1 MIPQRPAE
9 VPLLYQIFGN
19 CRQTI
24 TAPRHHA
31 SAQSGKITYNKTV
44 IWIRNFSMPP
54 FVLVDGSYFLFRA
67 FHALPPLTTSTG
79 LHTNAIRGAIS
90 AIQKLM
96 RRTQPTHM
104 AVIFDTPEPTFRHEL
119 SPIYKGD
126 RPSMPEE
133 LAEQIPYLH
142 ALIRALGIPLHM
154 LPGAEAD
161 DIIGTLAKRAE
172 AQGHQVLISTGD
184 KDMAQLVTDKVTLE
198 DSFKDKPMDV
208 NGVFE
213 KFGVWPNQIIDYLTL
228 MGDASD
234 GIMGVPGVGAKTAAK
249 LLTEYGSIGGIL
261 ENVDNIKGKV
271 GQNIK
276 DNVEGIT
283 LDHQLASI
291 VCDLDM
297 NLTYDDLK
305 LADPNIEQLRSLYTE
320 LEFRNQLQSLD
331 HPNNPNGAA
340 YKQNSKAI
348 LKDAHAE
355 EKTVTED
362 QASITSTDDVLGQAN
377 YHTVLAQTDWDN
389 LFKRLS
395 TEKRFAFDTE
405 TTSLDYRIAQIVGFS
420 VAFDAHNAYYVPLAH
435 DYEGA
440 PEQLNRDL
448 ILAQIKPI
456 LEDKSVEKIG
466 HHLKYDAHVLK
477 NHGIEL
483 QGWYFDTMLA
493 SYVLNSVAT
502 RHGMDDV
509 ARLYLSHLTTTFEQV
524 AGKGAKQKSFNQ
536 IELETASHYA
546 AEDAHVTY
554 RLYEVLDAKLHKHP
568 ELVNI
573 LHNVEMPVARVLTM
587 MEENGIE
594 LNLDFLDQLGSEFAK
609 TMQDLENQI
618 TELAGQPFNV
628 SSPKQVG
635 EILFDKL
642 GLKGGK
648 KTSTGQYS
656 TSESVLEKIEHPI
669 TDLILE
675 YRGLS
680 KLKSTYTDGLLKQ
693 ANNET
698 HRVHTSYHQ
707 ALTATGR
714 LSSTDPNLQ
723 NIPVREDIGRQIRK
737 AFIAPKG
744 RVLLAADYSQ
754 IELRL
759 MAHFSQDEA
768 LVDAFNHGQ
777 DVHRRTAAEVLGI
790 ALEDVTGNQ
799 RRQAKAV
806 NFGLLYGMSE
816 FGLTR
821 QLGFSREE
829 SRSYIGKYFQRYPGV
844 LEYME
849 RTRQVAREQG
859 FVETIL
865 GRRLYTPDI
874 MASNKMI
881 KQGAERAA
889 INAPLQGSA
898 ADIIKMAMIEVEKM
912 LPKGQAKMLLQVHD
926 ELVFEADEDI
936 ADDLAMKLADV
947 MQSVL
952 KISVPLVVEV
962 GKGSNWD
969 EAH

>member
-1 MIPQRPAE
+1 
-9 VPLLYQIFGN
+9 
-19 CRQTI
+19 
-24 TAPRHHA
+24 
-31 SAQSGKITYNKTV
+31 
-44 IWIRNFSMPP
+44 MPP

-96 RRTQPTHM
+96 RRVQPTHM

-126 RPSMPEE
+126 RPSMPSE

-142 ALIRALGIPLHM
+142 ALIKALGIPLHA

-172 AQGHQVLISTGD
+172 AMGHQVLISTGD
-184 KDMAQLVTDKVTLE
+184 KDMAQLVTEKVTLE
-198 DSFKDKPMDV
+198 DSFKEKPLDV

-249 LLTEYGSIGGIL
+249 LLNEYGSIGGIL
-261 ENVDNIKGKV
+261 ENVDKIKGKV

-291 VCDLDM
+291 VIDLD
-297 NLTYDDLK
+297 LSFGYDDLK
-305 LADPNIEQLRSLYTE
+305 LAEPNVAKLRELYTE

-331 HPNNPNGAA
+331 HPNNPNNSN
-340 YKQNSKAI
+340 YKQ
-348 LKDAHAE
+348 
-355 EKTVTED
+355 VV
-362 QASITSTDDVLGQAN
+362 QSITTKPVALIEEDHASLTSSDDQLGQAT
-377 YHTVLAQTDWDN
+377 YHTVLNQADWDA
-389 LFKRLS
+389 LFNRLN
-395 TEKRFAFDTE
+395 TAKRFAFDTE

-420 VAFDAHNAYYVPLAH
+420 VAFDAEDAYYVPLAH
-435 DYEGA
+435 DYENA
-440 PEQLNRDL
+440 PEQLNRET

-456 LEDKSVEKIG
+456 LEDDNIQKIG
-466 HHLKYDAHVLK
+466 HHLKYDAHVLE
-477 NHGIEL
+477 NHGIQL
-483 QGWYFDTMLA
+483 AGWYFDTMLA

-509 ARLYLSHLTTTFEQV
+509 ARLYLSHLTTTFEQI
-524 AGKGAKQKSFNQ
+524 AGKGAKQKTFNQ
-536 IELETASHYA
+536 IEIETAAHYA

-554 RLYEVLDAKLHKHP
+554 RLYEVLYEKLKVHP
-568 ELVNI
+568 ELLNI
-573 LHNVEMPVARVLTM
+573 LLNIEMPVARVLTS
-587 MEENGIE
+587 MEENGIQ
-594 LNLDFLDQLGSEFAK
+594 LDLAFLDQLGCDFAE
-609 TMQDLENQI
+609 TMKNLEQQI
-618 TELAGQPFNV
+618 EEMAGESFNV

-648 KTSTGQYS
+648 KTTTGQYS
-656 TSESVLEKIEHPI
+656 TSESILEKLEHPI
-669 TDLILE
+669 AELILN

-680 KLKSTYTDGLLKQ
+680 KLKSTYTDGLCKQ
-693 ANNET
+693 ANNDT

-723 NIPVREDIGRQIRK
+723 NIPIREEIGRQIRK
-737 AFIAPKG
+737 AFVAPEG
-744 RVLLAADYSQ
+744 RILLAADYSQ

-759 MAHFSQDEA
+759 MAHLSQDDA
-768 LVDAFNHGQ
+768 LVDAFIHGQ

-790 ALEDVTGNQ
+790 ALEDVTNDQ

-821 QLGFSREE
+821 QLGFTRQE
-829 SRSYIGKYFQRYPGV
+829 SQEYIKQYFHRYPGIY
-844 LEYME
+844 EYMQ
-849 RTRQVAREQG
+849 RTRQVALEQG

-874 MASNKMI
+874 DARNMMI
-881 KQGAERAA
+881 RKAAERAA

-898 ADIIKMAMIEVEKM
+898 ADIIKMAMIEVDKM
-912 LPKGQAKMLLQVHD
+912 LPKDQAKMLLQVHD
-926 ELVFEADEDI
+926 ELVFEVDEAIADE
-936 ADDLAMKLADV
+936 LASKLAEV
-947 MQSVL
+947 MQSVVQ
-952 KISVPLVVEV
+952 ISVPLLVEV
-962 GKGSNWD
+962 GKGKNWD

>member
-1 MIPQRPAE
+1 
-9 VPLLYQIFGN
+9 
-19 CRQTI
+19 
-24 TAPRHHA
+24 
-31 SAQSGKITYNKTV
+31 
-44 IWIRNFSMPP
+44 MPP

-96 RRTQPTHM
+96 RRVQPTHM

-126 RPSMPEE
+126 RPSMPSE

-142 ALIRALGIPLHM
+142 ALIKALGIPLHA

-172 AQGHQVLISTGD
+172 AMGHQVLISTGD
-184 KDMAQLVTDKVTLE
+184 KDMAQLVTEKVTLE
-198 DSFKDKPMDV
+198 DSFKEKPLDV

-249 LLTEYGSIGGIL
+249 LLNEYGSIGGIL
-261 ENVDNIKGKV
+261 ENVDKIKGKV

-291 VCDLDM
+291 VIDLD
-297 NLTYDDLK
+297 LSFGYDDLK
-305 LADPNIEQLRSLYTE
+305 LAEPNVAKLRELYTE

-331 HPNNPNGAA
+331 HPNNPNNSN
-340 YKQNSKAI
+340 YKQA
-348 LKDAHAE
+348 A
-355 EKTVTED
+355 
-362 QASITSTDDVLGQAN
+362 QSITTKPVAPIEEDHASLTSSDDQLGQAT
-377 YHTVLAQTDWDN
+377 YHTVLNQADWDA
-389 LFKRLS
+389 LFNRLN
-395 TEKRFAFDTE
+395 TAKRFAFDTE

-420 VAFDAHNAYYVPLAH
+420 VAFDAEDAYYVPLAH
-435 DYEGA
+435 DYENA
-440 PEQLNRDL
+440 PEQLNRET

-456 LEDKSVEKIG
+456 LEDDNIQKIG
-466 HHLKYDAHVLK
+466 HHLKYDAHVLE
-477 NHGIEL
+477 NHGIQL
-483 QGWYFDTMLA
+483 AGWYFDTMLA

-509 ARLYLSHLTTTFEQV
+509 ARLYLSHLTTTFEQI
-524 AGKGAKQKSFNQ
+524 AGKGAKQKTFNQ
-536 IELETASHYA
+536 IEIETAAHYA

-554 RLYEVLDAKLHKHP
+554 RLYEVLHEKLKVHP
-568 ELVNI
+568 ELLNI
-573 LHNVEMPVARVLTM
+573 LLNIEMPVARVLTS
-587 MEENGIE
+587 MEENGIQ
-594 LNLDFLDQLGSEFAK
+594 LDLAFLDQLGCDFAE
-609 TMQDLENQI
+609 TMKNLEQQI
-618 TELAGQPFNV
+618 EEMAGESFNV

-648 KTSTGQYS
+648 KTTTGQYS
-656 TSESVLEKIEHPI
+656 TSESILEKLEHPI
-669 TDLILE
+669 AELILN

-680 KLKSTYTDGLLKQ
+680 KLKSTYTDGLCKQ
-693 ANNET
+693 ANNNT

-723 NIPVREDIGRQIRK
+723 NIPIREEIGRQIRK
-737 AFIAPKG
+737 AFVAPEG
-744 RVLLAADYSQ
+744 RILLAADYSQ

-759 MAHFSQDEA
+759 MAHLSQDDA
-768 LVDAFNHGQ
+768 LVDAFIHGQ

-790 ALEDVTGNQ
+790 ALEDVTNDQ

-821 QLGFSREE
+821 QLGFTRQE
-829 SRSYIGKYFQRYPGV
+829 SQEYIKQYFHRYPGIY
-844 LEYME
+844 EYMQ
-849 RTRQVAREQG
+849 RTRQVALEQG

-874 MASNKMI
+874 DARNMMI
-881 KQGAERAA
+881 RKAAERAA

-898 ADIIKMAMIEVEKM
+898 ADIIKMAMIEVDKM
-912 LPKGQAKMLLQVHD
+912 LPKDQAKMLLQVHD
-926 ELVFEADEDI
+926 ELVFEVDETIADE
-936 ADDLAMKLADV
+936 LAPKLAEV
-947 MQSVL
+947 MQSVVQ
-952 KISVPLVVEV
+952 ISVPLLVEV
-962 GKGSNWD
+962 GKGKNWD

>member
-1 MIPQRPAE
+1 
-9 VPLLYQIFGN
+9 
-19 CRQTI
+19 
-24 TAPRHHA
+24 
-31 SAQSGKITYNKTV
+31 
-44 IWIRNFSMPP
+44 MPP

-133 LAEQIPYLH
+133 LSQQIPYLH
-142 ALIRALGIPLHM
+142 ALIRALGIPLFM

-172 AQGHQVLISTGD
+172 AEGQQVLISTGD
-184 KDMAQLVTDKVTLE
+184 KDMAQLVTEKVTLE
-198 DSFKDKPMDV
+198 DSFKEKPMDIQA
-208 NGVFE
+208 VFD
-213 KFGVWPNQIIDYLTL
+213 KFGVWPHQIIDYLTL

-234 GIMGVPGVGAKTAAK
+234 GIMGVPGIGAKTAAK
-249 LLTEYGSIGGIL
+249 LLTEYGSIGAIL
-261 ENVDNIKGKV
+261 ENADNIKGKV

-276 DNVEGIT
+276 DNADGIA

-291 VCDLDM
+291 VCDLD
-297 NLTYDDLK
+297 LDFGYSELK
-305 LADPNIEQLRSLYTE
+305 LQEPDVEALRNLYTE

-331 HPNNPNGAA
+331 HPNNPNNRNYQQAA
-340 YKQNSKAI
+340 
-348 LKDAHAE
+348 
-355 EKTVTED
+355 KTVTPPTTSEIATED
-362 QASITSTDDVLGQAN
+362 QATQSSVDDQLGSAS
-377 YHTVLAQTDWDN
+377 YHTILDAQHWDA
-389 LFKRLS
+389 LLQRLN
-395 TEKRFAFDTE
+395 TAQRFAFDTE
-405 TTSLDYRIAQIVGFS
+405 TTSLDYRVAEIVGFS
-420 VAFDAHNAYYVPLAH
+420 VAFDAKDAYYVPLAH
-435 DYEGA
+435 DYVGA
-440 PEQLNRDL
+440 PQQLNRDQ

-456 LEDKSVEKIG
+456 LENNAVEKIG
-466 HHLKYDAHVLK
+466 HHLKYDAHVLE
-477 NHGIEL
+477 NHGIHL

-509 ARLYLSHLTTTFEQV
+509 ARLYLSHLTTSYEQI
-524 AGKGAKQKSFNQ
+524 AGKGVKQKTFNQ
-536 IELETASHYA
+536 IEIETAAHYA

-554 RLYEVLDAKLHKHP
+554 RLYEVLSAKLQKYP

-573 LHNVEMPVARVLTM
+573 LHNIEMPVARVLTS
-587 MEENGIE
+587 MEENGIQ
-594 LNLDFLDQLGSEFAK
+594 LDLQFLDQLGVDFAQ

-618 TELAGQPFNV
+618 VELAGENFNV

-648 KTSTGQYS
+648 KTATGQYS

-669 TDLILE
+669 SGLILD

-693 ANNET
+693 ANNDT

-723 NIPVREDIGRQIRK
+723 NIPIRTEIGRQIRK
-737 AFIAPKG
+737 AFIAPEG

-759 MAHFSQDEA
+759 MAHFSQDDA
-768 LVDAFNHGQ
+768 LLDAFNHGQ

-790 ALEDVTGNQ
+790 ALEDVTSDQ

-816 FGLTR
+816 FGLIR
-821 QLGFSREE
+821 QLGFTREE
-829 SRSYIGKYFQRYPGV
+829 SQNYIKQYFQRYPGIY
-844 LEYME
+844 EYMQ
-849 RTRQVAREQG
+849 RTRQVALEQG

-874 MASNKMI
+874 DARNMMVRKA
-881 KQGAERAA
+881 AERAA

-898 ADIIKMAMIEVEKM
+898 ADIIKMAMIEVDKM
-912 LPKGQAKMLLQVHD
+912 LPQAQAKMLLQVHD
-926 ELVFEADEDI
+926 ELVFEVDADAADE
-936 ADDLAMKLADV
+936 LAPQLAQV
-947 MQSVL
+947 MQSVVE
-952 KISVPLVVEV
+952 ISVPLLVEV
-962 GKGSNWD
+962 GKGNNWD

>member
-1 MIPQRPAE
+1 
-9 VPLLYQIFGN
+9 
-19 CRQTI
+19 
-24 TAPRHHA
+24 
-31 SAQSGKITYNKTV
+31 
-44 IWIRNFSMPP
+44 MPP

-67 FHALPPLTTSTG
+67 YHALPPLTTSTG
-79 LHTNAIRGAIS
+79 LQTNAIRGAIS

-96 RRTQPTHM
+96 RRIQPTHM
-104 AVIFDTPEPTFRHEL
+104 AVIFDTPEPTFRHLL

-126 RPSMPEE
+126 RPSMPDE
-133 LAEQIPYLH
+133 LSQQIPYLH
-142 ALIRALGIPLHM
+142 NLIRALGIPLYT

-161 DIIGTLAKRAE
+161 DVIGTLAKRAE
-172 AQGHQVLISTGD
+172 KAGHQVLISTGD

-228 MGDASD
+228 MGDTSD
-234 GIMGVPGVGAKTAAK
+234 GIRGVPGVGAKTAAK

-261 ENVDNIKGKV
+261 ENVDQIKGKV

-276 DNVEGIT
+276 DNVEGIA

-291 VCDLDM
+291 VIDLDL

-305 LADPNIEQLRSLYTE
+305 LADPNVEALRQLYTE

-331 HPNNPNGAA
+331 HPNNPNSSV
-340 YKQNSKAI
+340 YKQTSKVI
-348 LKDAHAE
+348 EKSAHIE
-355 EKTVTED
+355 EVIKTED
-362 QASITSTDDVLGQAN
+362 QADMSSVDDQLGQAT
-377 YHTVLAQTDWDN
+377 YHTILSQADWDK
-389 LFKRLS
+389 FFQRFS
-395 TEKRFAFDTE
+395 TEKRFSFDTE
-405 TTSLDYRIAQIVGFS
+405 TTSLDYRIAEMVGFS
-420 VAFDAHNAYYVPLAH
+420 VAFDAHDAYYIPLAH

-440 PEQLNRDL
+440 PEQLNRET

-456 LEDKSVEKIG
+456 LEDASVKKIG
-466 HHLKYDAHVLK
+466 HHLKYDAHILQ

-524 AGKGAKQKSFNQ
+524 AGKGVKQKTFNQ
-536 IELETASHYA
+536 IEIEIAAHYA

-554 RLYEVLDAKLHKHP
+554 RLYEVLSKKLKAVP
-568 ELVNI
+568 ELDNI
-573 LHNVEMPVARVLTM
+573 LHNIEMPVARVLTM

-594 LNLDFLDQLGSEFAK
+594 LDLKFLDQLGVDFSNAI
-609 TMQDLENQI
+609 QNLENQI
-618 TELAGQPFNV
+618 IELAGQSFNV

-648 KTSTGQYS
+648 KTATGQYS
-656 TSESVLEKIEHPI
+656 TSESILEKIDHPI
-669 TDLILE
+669 TALILE

-680 KLKSTYTDGLLKQ
+680 KLKSTYTDGLQKQ
-693 ANNET
+693 ANNDSG
-698 HRVHTSYHQ
+698 RVHTSYHQ

-723 NIPVREDIGRQIRK
+723 NIPVREEIGRQIRK
-737 AFIAPKG
+737 AFVAPKG

-759 MAHFSQDEA
+759 MAHFSQDDA
-768 LVDAFNHGQ
+768 LVHAFNHGQ

-790 ALEDVTGNQ
+790 ALEDVTHDQ

-816 FGLTR
+816 FGLIR
-821 QLGFSREE
+821 QLGFTRQE
-829 SRSYIGKYFQRYPGV
+829 SQDYIKQYFHRYPGIY
-844 LEYME
+844 EYMQ
-849 RTRQVAREQG
+849 RTRQVALEQG

-874 MASNKMI
+874 DARNMMVRK
-881 KQGAERAA
+881 GAERAA

-898 ADIIKMAMIEVEKM
+898 ADIIKMAMIEVDKI
-912 LPKGQAKMLLQVHD
+912 LPKDQAKMLLQVHD
-926 ELVFEADEDI
+926 ELVFEVDADAADE
-936 ADDLAMKLADV
+936 LAPKLAEV
-947 MQSVL
+947 MQSVVE
-952 KISVPLVVEV
+952 ISVPLVVEV
-962 GKGSNWD
+962 GQGNNWD

>member
-1 MIPQRPAE
+1 
-9 VPLLYQIFGN
+9 
-19 CRQTI
+19 
-24 TAPRHHA
+24 
-31 SAQSGKITYNKTV
+31 
-44 IWIRNFSMPP
+44 MPP

-67 FHALPPLTTSTG
+67 YHALPPLTTSTG
-79 LHTNAIRGAIS
+79 LQTNAIRGAIS

-96 RRTQPTHM
+96 RRIQPTHM
-104 AVIFDTPEPTFRHEL
+104 AVIFDTPEPTFRHAL

-126 RPSMPEE
+126 RPSMPDE
-133 LAEQIPYLH
+133 LSQQIPYLH
-142 ALIRALGIPLHM
+142 NLIRALGIPLYT

-161 DIIGTLAKRAE
+161 DVIGTLAKRAE
-172 AQGHQVLISTGD
+172 KEGYQVLISTGD

-198 DSFKDKPMDV
+198 DSFKDKPMNVD
-208 NGVFE
+208 GVFE

-234 GIMGVPGVGAKTAAK
+234 GIRGVPGVGAKTAAK

-261 ENVDNIKGKV
+261 ENVDQIKGKV

-297 NLTYDDLK
+297 GLTYEDLK
-305 LADPNIEQLRSLYTE
+305 LLDPNVEELRRLYTE

-331 HPNNPNGAA
+331 HPNNPNNSV
-340 YKQNSKAI
+340 YKQNSKVI
-348 LKDAHAE
+348 EKSAHSE
-355 EKTVTED
+355 VVIETED
-362 QASITSTDDVLGQAN
+362 QADITSVDDQLGKAN
-377 YHTVLAQTDWDN
+377 YHTILTQADWDK
-389 LFKRLS
+389 LFTRLS

-405 TTSLDYRIAQIVGFS
+405 TTSLDYRVAEMVGFS
-420 VAFDAHNAYYVPLAH
+420 LAFDANDAYYIPLAH
-435 DYEGA
+435 DYEDA
-440 PEQLNRDL
+440 PEQLNRET

-456 LEDKSVEKIG
+456 LEDDSVQKIG
-466 HHLKYDAHVLK
+466 HHLKYDAHILQ

-524 AGKGAKQKSFNQ
+524 AGKGVKQKTFNQ
-536 IELETASHYA
+536 IEIETAAHYA

-554 RLYEVLDAKLHKHP
+554 RLYEVLSKKLQAIP
-568 ELVNI
+568 ELNNI
-573 LHNVEMPVARVLTM
+573 LLNIEMPVARVLTI

-594 LNLDFLDQLGSEFAK
+594 LDLKFLDQLGVEFSN
-609 TMQDLENQI
+609 TIQNLENQI
-618 TELAGQPFNV
+618 TELAGQSFNV

-635 EILFDKL
+635 EVLFDKL

-648 KTSTGQYS
+648 KTATGQYS
-656 TSESVLEKIEHPI
+656 TSESILEKIDHPI
-669 TDLILE
+669 TALILE

-680 KLKSTYTDGLLKQ
+680 KLKSTYTDGLQKQ
-693 ANNET
+693 ANNDSG
-698 HRVHTSYHQ
+698 RVHTSYHQ
-707 ALTATGR
+707 ALTTTGR

-723 NIPVREDIGRQIRK
+723 NIPVREEIGRQIRK
-737 AFIAPKG
+737 AFIAPEG

-759 MAHFSQDEA
+759 MAHLSQDEA
-768 LVDAFNHGQ
+768 LVDAFKHGQ

-790 ALEDVTGNQ
+790 ALEDVTNDQ

-816 FGLTR
+816 FGLIR
-821 QLGFSREE
+821 QLGFTRQE
-829 SRSYIGKYFQRYPGV
+829 SQDYIKQYFHRYPGIY
-844 LEYME
+844 EYMQ
-849 RTRQVAREQG
+849 RTRQVALEQG

-874 MASNKMI
+874 DARNMMVRK
-881 KQGAERAA
+881 GAERAA

-898 ADIIKMAMIEVEKM
+898 ADIIKMAMIEVDKM
-912 LPKGQAKMLLQVHD
+912 LPKDQAKMLLQVHD
-926 ELVFEADEDI
+926 ELVFEVDADI
-936 ADDLAMKLADV
+936 ADELAPKLAEV
-947 MQSVL
+947 MQSVVKL
-952 KISVPLVVEV
+952 SVPLIVEV
-962 GKGSNWD
+962 GKGMNWD

>member
-1 MIPQRPAE
+1 
-9 VPLLYQIFGN
+9 
-19 CRQTI
+19 
-24 TAPRHHA
+24 
-31 SAQSGKITYNKTV
+31 
-44 IWIRNFSMPP
+44 MPP

-104 AVIFDTPEPTFRHEL
+104 AVIFDTPEPTFRHVL

-133 LAEQIPYLH
+133 LSEQIPYLH
-142 ALIRALGIPLHM
+142 ALIRALGIPLYM

-172 AQGHQVLISTGD
+172 AAGQQVLISTGD

-261 ENVDNIKGKV
+261 ENVDKIKGKV

-276 DNVEGIT
+276 EHADGIA

-291 VCDLDM
+291 VCDLETG
-297 NLTYDDLK
+297 LTFDDLK
-305 LADPNIEQLRSLYTE
+305 LQDPNTEALRSLYTE
-320 LEFRNQLQSLD
+320 LEFRQQLQSLD
-331 HPNNPNGAA
+331 HPNNPNSAT
-340 YKQNSKAI
+340 YKQATQEIVKSAQS
-348 LKDAHAE
+348 E
-355 EKTVTED
+355 TVINTED
-362 QASITSTDDVLGQAN
+362 QAVQSSVDDQLGQAN
-377 YHTVLAQTDWDN
+377 YHTVLSAEQWTQ

-405 TTSLDYRIAQIVGFS
+405 TTSLDYRVAQIVGFS
-420 VAFDAHNAYYVPLAH
+420 VAFDAQDAYYVPLAH
-435 DYEGA
+435 DYENA
-440 PEQLNRDL
+440 PAQLDREQ

-456 LEDKSVEKIG
+456 LEDESVQKIG
-466 HHLKYDAHVLK
+466 HHLKYDAHVLE

-483 QGWYFDTMLA
+483 KGWYFDTMLA
-493 SYVLNSVAT
+493 SYVLNAVAT

-509 ARLYLSHLTTTFEQV
+509 SRLYLSHLTTTFEQV
-524 AGKGAKQKSFNQ
+524 AGKGAKQKTFNQ
-536 IELETASHYA
+536 IEIETAAHYA

-554 RLYEVLDAKLHKHP
+554 RLFEVLDAKLQKHP

-573 LHNVEMPVARVLTM
+573 LHNVEMPVARVLTI

-594 LNLDFLDQLGSEFAK
+594 LDLSFLDQLGIEFAN
-609 TMQDLENQI
+609 TMANLESQI
-618 TELAGQPFNV
+618 TELAGQSFNV

-648 KTSTGQYS
+648 KTATGQYS
-656 TSESVLEKIEHPI
+656 TSESVLEKIDHPI
-669 TDLILE
+669 TELILD

-693 ANNET
+693 ANSDT

-723 NIPVREDIGRQIRK
+723 NIPVREEIGRQIRK
-737 AFIAPKG
+737 AFIAPQG

-777 DVHRRTAAEVLGI
+777 DVHRRTAAEVLGV
-790 ALEDVTGNQ
+790 ALEDVTSDQ

-829 SRSYIGKYFQRYPGV
+829 SRGYIAKYFQRYPGV
-844 LEYME
+844 LDYME
-849 RTRQVAREQG
+849 RTRQIAREQG

-881 KQGAERAA
+881 KQAAERAA

-898 ADIIKMAMIEVEKM
+898 ADIIKMAMIAVDQM
-912 LPKGQAKMLLQVHD
+912 LPKDQAKMLLQVHD
-926 ELVFEADEDI
+926 ELVFEVDESIADE
-936 ADDLAMKLADV
+936 LALKLADV

-952 KISVPLVVEV
+952 QISVPLLVEV
-962 GKGSNWD
+962 GKGRNWD

>member
-1 MIPQRPAE
+1 
-9 VPLLYQIFGN
+9 
-19 CRQTI
+19 
-24 TAPRHHA
+24 
-31 SAQSGKITYNKTV
+31 
-44 IWIRNFSMPP
+44 MPP

-67 FHALPPLTTSTG
+67 FHAVPPLTTSTG
-79 LHTNAIRGAIS
+79 LQTNAVRGAIS

-96 RRTQPTHM
+96 RRIQPTHM

-126 RPSMPEE
+126 RPSMPDE
-133 LAEQIPYLH
+133 LSQQIPYLH
-142 ALIRALGIPLHM
+142 ALIRALGIPLHT

-161 DIIGTLAKRAE
+161 DVIGTLAKRAE
-172 AQGHQVLISTGD
+172 ALGHQVLISTGD

-198 DSFKDKPMDV
+198 DSFKERPLDV

-261 ENVDNIKGKV
+261 ENVDKIKGKV

-276 DNVEGIT
+276 DSVEGIA

-291 VCDLDM
+291 VIDLDL
-297 NLTYDDLK
+297 NFGYEDLK
-305 LADPNIEQLRSLYTE
+305 LQDPNVDALRNLYTE
-320 LEFRNQLQSLD
+320 LEFRTQLQSLD
-331 HPNNPNGAA
+331 HPNNPNNAA
-340 YKQNSKAI
+340 YKQTTKAI
-348 LKDAHAE
+348 EKNTTEEVPTQNEDHAS
-355 EKTVTED
+355 TTSVDD
-362 QASITSTDDVLGQAN
+362 QLGEAT
-377 YHTVLAQTDWDN
+377 YHTVLTQADWDK
-389 LFKRLS
+389 LFQRLS

-420 VAFDAHNAYYVPLAH
+420 VAFDAKDAYYVPLAH

-440 PEQLNRDL
+440 PEQLNRET

-456 LEDKSVEKIG
+456 LENPEIQKIG
-466 HHLKYDAHVLK
+466 HHLKYDAHVLE
-477 NHGIEL
+477 NHGIHL

-509 ARLYLSHLTTTFEQV
+509 SRLYLSHLTTTYEQV
-524 AGKGAKQKSFNQ
+524 AGKGVKQKTFNQ
-536 IELETASHYA
+536 IEIEIAAHYA

-554 RLYEVLDAKLHKHP
+554 RLYEVLDEKLRKHP
-568 ELVNI
+568 ELLNL
-573 LHNVEMPVARVLTM
+573 LHNIEMPVARVLTI

-594 LNLDFLDQLGSEFAK
+594 LDLSFLDQLGVDFAN
-609 TMQDLENQI
+609 TIQDLENQI
-618 TELAGQPFNV
+618 IEIAGESFNV

-635 EILFDKL
+635 EVLFDKL

-656 TSESVLEKIEHPI
+656 TSESVLEKIDHPI
-669 TDLILE
+669 TSLILE

-693 ANNET
+693 ANDES

-723 NIPVREDIGRQIRK
+723 NIPVRETIGRQIRK
-737 AFIAPKG
+737 AFVAPKG
-744 RVLLAADYSQ
+744 RILLAADYSQ

-759 MAHFSQDEA
+759 MAHFSQDAA
-768 LVDAFNHGQ
+768 LVDAFNNGQ
-777 DVHRRTAAEVLGI
+777 DVHRRTASEVLGI
-790 ALEDVTGNQ
+790 ALEDVTNDQ

-816 FGLTR
+816 FGLIR
-821 QLGFSREE
+821 QLGFTRQE
-829 SRSYIGKYFQRYPGV
+829 SQDYIKQYFHRYPGIY
-844 LEYME
+844 EYMQ
-849 RTRQVAREQG
+849 RTRQVALEQG

-874 MASNKMI
+874 DARNMMVRKA
-881 KQGAERAA
+881 AERAA

-912 LPKGQAKMLLQVHD
+912 LPKDQAKMLLQVHD
-926 ELVFEADEDI
+926 ELVFEVDENIADE
-936 ADDLAMKLADV
+936 LAPKLAEV

-952 KISVPLVVEV
+952 QISVPLIVEV
-962 GKGSNWD
+962 GKGKNWD

>member
-1 MIPQRPAE
+1 
-9 VPLLYQIFGN
+9 
-19 CRQTI
+19 
-24 TAPRHHA
+24 
-31 SAQSGKITYNKTV
+31 
-44 IWIRNFSMPP
+44 MPP

-96 RRTQPTHM
+96 RRIQPTHM
-104 AVIFDTPEPTFRHEL
+104 AVIFDTPEPTFRHVL

-142 ALIRALGIPLHM
+142 ALIRALGIPLHT

-161 DIIGTLAKRAE
+161 DVIGTLAKRAE
-172 AQGHQVLISTGD
+172 ALGHQVLISTGD

-198 DSFKDKPMDV
+198 DSFKERPLDV
-208 NGVFE
+208 DGVFE

-261 ENVDNIKGKV
+261 ENVDKIKGKV

-276 DNVEGIT
+276 DSVEGIT

-291 VCDLDM
+291 VIDLD
-297 NLTYDDLK
+297 LSFDYDDLK
-305 LADPNIEQLRSLYTE
+305 LQEPNVDALRTLYTE

-331 HPNNPNGAA
+331 HPNNPNNSN
-340 YKQNSKAI
+340 YKQVSKSISSKTA
-348 LKDAHAE
+348 AE
-355 EKTVTED
+355 ATPVED
-362 QASITSTDDVLGQAN
+362 QASKTSVDDQLGQAT
-377 YHTVLAQTDWDN
+377 YHTVLSQHDWDV
-389 LFKRLS
+389 LFQRLS

-420 VAFDAHNAYYVPLAH
+420 VAFDANDAYYVPLAH

-440 PEQLNRDL
+440 PEQLNREL
-448 ILAQIKPI
+448 ILGQMKPI
-456 LEDKSVEKIG
+456 LEDASVQKIG
-466 HHLKYDAHVLK
+466 HHLKYDAHVLE
-477 NHGIEL
+477 NHGIQL

-524 AGKGAKQKSFNQ
+524 AGKGVKQKTFNQ
-536 IELETASHYA
+536 IELETAAHYA

-554 RLYEVLDAKLHKHP
+554 RLYEVLNTKLQKHP
-568 ELVNI
+568 ELINI
-573 LHNVEMPVARVLTM
+573 LHNIEMPVARVLTM

-594 LNLDFLDQLGSEFAK
+594 LNLDFLDQLSVEFSN
-609 TMQDLENQI
+609 TIQDLENQI

-669 TDLILE
+669 TNLILE

-759 MAHFSQDEA
+759 MAHFSQDDA

-790 ALEDVTGNQ
+790 ALDDVTSNQ

-844 LEYME
+844 LDYME

-874 MASNKMI
+874 MASNKMV

-898 ADIIKMAMIEVEKM
+898 ADIIKMAMIAVEKI
-912 LPKGQAKMLLQVHD
+912 LPKDQAKMLLQVHD
-926 ELVFEADEDI
+926 ELVFEVDEAI
-936 ADDLAMKLADV
+936 ADDLAVKLAEV

-962 GKGSNWD
+962 GKGNNWD

>member
-1 MIPQRPAE
+1 
-9 VPLLYQIFGN
+9 
-19 CRQTI
+19 
-24 TAPRHHA
+24 
-31 SAQSGKITYNKTV
+31 
-44 IWIRNFSMPP
+44 MPP

-67 FHALPPLTTSTG
+67 YHALPPLTTSTG
-79 LHTNAIRGAIS
+79 LQTNAIRGAIS

-96 RRTQPTHM
+96 RRIQPTHM
-104 AVIFDTPEPTFRHEL
+104 AVIFDTPEPTFRHAL

-126 RPSMPEE
+126 RPSMPDE
-133 LAEQIPYLH
+133 LSQQIPYLH
-142 ALIRALGIPLHM
+142 NLIRALGIPLYT

-161 DIIGTLAKRAE
+161 DVIGTLAKRAE
-172 AQGHQVLISTGD
+172 KEGYQVLISTGD

-208 NGVFE
+208 DGVFE

-234 GIMGVPGVGAKTAAK
+234 GIRGVPGVGAKTAAK

-261 ENVDNIKGKV
+261 ENVDQIKGKV

-297 NLTYDDLK
+297 GLTYDDLK
-305 LADPNIEQLRSLYTE
+305 LLDPNVEELRRLYTE

-331 HPNNPNGAA
+331 HPNNPNNSV
-340 YKQNSKAI
+340 YKQNSKVI
-348 LKDAHAE
+348 EKSAHSE
-355 EKTVTED
+355 VVIETED
-362 QASITSTDDVLGQAN
+362 QADITSVDDQLGKAN
-377 YHTVLAQTDWDN
+377 YHTILTQADWDK
-389 LFKRLS
+389 LFTRLS

-405 TTSLDYRIAQIVGFS
+405 TTSLDYRVAEMVGFS
-420 VAFDAHNAYYVPLAH
+420 LAFDANDAYYIPLAH
-435 DYEGA
+435 DYEDA
-440 PEQLNRDL
+440 PEQLNRET

-456 LEDKSVEKIG
+456 LEDDSIQKIG
-466 HHLKYDAHVLK
+466 HHLKYDAHILQ

-524 AGKGAKQKSFNQ
+524 AGKGVKQKTFNQ
-536 IELETASHYA
+536 IEIETAAHYA

-554 RLYEVLDAKLHKHP
+554 RLYEVLSKKLQAIP
-568 ELVNI
+568 ELNNI
-573 LHNVEMPVARVLTM
+573 LHNIEMPVARVLTI

-594 LNLDFLDQLGSEFAK
+594 LDLKFLDQLGVEFSN
-609 TMQDLENQI
+609 TIQNLENQI
-618 TELAGQPFNV
+618 TELAGQSFNV

-635 EILFDKL
+635 EVLFDKL

-648 KTSTGQYS
+648 KTATGQYS
-656 TSESVLEKIEHPI
+656 TSESILEKIDHPI
-669 TDLILE
+669 TALILE

-680 KLKSTYTDGLLKQ
+680 KLKSTYTDGLQKQ
-693 ANNET
+693 ANNDSG
-698 HRVHTSYHQ
+698 RVHTSYHQ
-707 ALTATGR
+707 ALTTTGR

-723 NIPVREDIGRQIRK
+723 NIPVREEIGRQIRK
-737 AFIAPKG
+737 AFIAPEG

-759 MAHFSQDEA
+759 MAHLSQDEA
-768 LVDAFNHGQ
+768 LVDAFKHGQ

-790 ALEDVTGNQ
+790 ALEDVTNDQ

-816 FGLTR
+816 FGLIR
-821 QLGFSREE
+821 QLGFTRQE
-829 SRSYIGKYFQRYPGV
+829 SQDYIKQYFHRYPGIY
-844 LEYME
+844 EYMQ
-849 RTRQVAREQG
+849 RTRQVALEQG

-874 MASNKMI
+874 DARNMMVRK
-881 KQGAERAA
+881 GAERAA

-898 ADIIKMAMIEVEKM
+898 ADIIKMAMIEVDKM
-912 LPKGQAKMLLQVHD
+912 LPKDQAKMLLQVHD
-926 ELVFEADEDI
+926 ELVFEVDADI
-936 ADDLAMKLADV
+936 ADELAPKLAEV
-947 MQSVL
+947 MQSVVKL
-952 KISVPLVVEV
+952 SVPLIVEV
-962 GKGSNWD
+962 GKGMNWD

>member
-1 MIPQRPAE
+1 
-9 VPLLYQIFGN
+9 
-19 CRQTI
+19 
-24 TAPRHHA
+24 
-31 SAQSGKITYNKTV
+31 
-44 IWIRNFSMPP
+44 MPP

-119 SPIYKGD
+119 SPIYTGD

-133 LAEQIPYLH
+133 LSQQIPYLH
-142 ALIRALGIPLHM
+142 ALIRALGIPLYM

-172 AQGHQVLISTGD
+172 AEGQQVLISTGD
-184 KDMAQLVTDKVTLE
+184 KDMAQLVTEKVTLE
-198 DSFKDKPMDV
+198 DSFKEKPMDIQA
-208 NGVFE
+208 VFD
-213 KFGVWPNQIIDYLTL
+213 KFGVWPHQIIDYLTL

-234 GIMGVPGVGAKTAAK
+234 GIMGVPGIGAKTAAK
-249 LLTEYGSIGGIL
+249 LLTEYGSIGAIL
-261 ENVDNIKGKV
+261 ENVDHIKGKV

-276 DNVEGIT
+276 DNADGIA

-291 VCDLDM
+291 VCDLDL
-297 NLTYDDLK
+297 NFGYADLK
-305 LADPNIEQLRSLYTE
+305 LQDPNVEALRNLYTE

-331 HPNNPNGAA
+331 HPNNPNNSN
-340 YKQNSKAI
+340 YKQA
-348 LKDAHAE
+348 A
-355 EKTVTED
+355 KTVAAPTANEIETED
-362 QASITSTDDVLGQAN
+362 QATQSSVDDQLGAAT
-377 YHTVLAQTDWDN
+377 YHTILDQAHWDALLQRLQTAQ
-389 LFKRLS
+389 
-395 TEKRFAFDTE
+395 RFAFDTE
-405 TTSLDYRIAQIVGFS
+405 TTSLDYRVAEIVGFS
-420 VAFDAHNAYYVPLAH
+420 IAFDAKDAYYVPLAH

-440 PEQLNRDL
+440 PQQLNRDQV
-448 ILAQIKPI
+448 LAQIKPI
-456 LEDKSVEKIG
+456 LENNAVDKIG
-466 HHLKYDAHVLK
+466 HHLKYDAHVLE
-477 NHGIEL
+477 NHGIHL

-509 ARLYLSHLTTTFEQV
+509 ARLYLSHLTTSYEQI
-524 AGKGAKQKSFNQ
+524 AGKGVKQKTFNQ
-536 IELETASHYA
+536 IEIETAAHYA

-554 RLYEVLDAKLHKHP
+554 RLYEVLSAKLQKHP

-573 LHNVEMPVARVLTM
+573 LHNIEMPVARVLTS
-587 MEENGIE
+587 MEENGIQ
-594 LNLDFLDQLGSEFAK
+594 LDLKFLDQLGVDFSQ

-618 TELAGQPFNV
+618 VELAGENFNV

-648 KTSTGQYS
+648 KTATGQYS

-669 TDLILE
+669 SSLILD

-693 ANNET
+693 ANNDT

-723 NIPVREDIGRQIRK
+723 NIPIRTEIGRQIRK
-737 AFIAPKG
+737 AFVAPEG

-759 MAHFSQDEA
+759 MAHFSQDDA
-768 LVDAFNHGQ
+768 LLDAFNHGQ

-790 ALEDVTGNQ
+790 ALEDVTSDQ

-816 FGLTR
+816 FGLIR
-821 QLGFSREE
+821 QLGFTREE
-829 SRSYIGKYFQRYPGV
+829 SQNYIKQYFQRYPGIY
-844 LEYME
+844 EYMQ
-849 RTRQVAREQG
+849 RTRQVALEQG

-874 MASNKMI
+874 AARNMMVRKA
-881 KQGAERAA
+881 AERAA

-898 ADIIKMAMIEVEKM
+898 ADIIKMAMIEVDKM
-912 LPKGQAKMLLQVHD
+912 LPQAQAKMLLQVHD
-926 ELVFEADEDI
+926 ELVFEVDADAADE
-936 ADDLAMKLADV
+936 LAPKLAEV
-947 MQSVL
+947 MQSVVE
-952 KISVPLVVEV
+952 ISVPLVVEV
-962 GKGSNWD
+962 GKGNNWD

>member
-1 MIPQRPAE
+1 
-9 VPLLYQIFGN
+9 
-19 CRQTI
+19 
-24 TAPRHHA
+24 
-31 SAQSGKITYNKTV
+31 
-44 IWIRNFSMPP
+44 MPP

-126 RPSMPEE
+126 RPSMPTE
-133 LAEQIPYLH
+133 LSEQIPYLH
-142 ALIRALGIPLHM
+142 ALIRALGIPLHT

-172 AQGHQVLISTGD
+172 AMGHQVLISTGD
-184 KDMAQLVTDKVTLE
+184 KDMAQLVTEKVTLE
-198 DSFKDKPMDV
+198 DSFKEKPLDV
-208 NGVFE
+208 DGVFE

-261 ENVDNIKGKV
+261 ENVDKIKGKV

-276 DNVEGIT
+276 EHVDGIA

-291 VCDLDM
+291 VIDLDL
-297 NLTYDDLK
+297 NFGYDDLK
-305 LADPNIEQLRSLYTE
+305 LGEPNVETLRHLYTE

-331 HPNNPNGAA
+331 HPNNPNNSNYQQAA
-340 YKQNSKAI
+340 KSINAKAVTAPEP
-348 LKDAHAE
+348 LEDHAS
-355 EKTVTED
+355 VTSSDD
-362 QASITSTDDVLGQAN
+362 QLGQAT
-377 YHTVLAQTDWDN
+377 YHTVLSQQDWDT
-389 LFKRLS
+389 LFERLS

-420 VAFDAHNAYYVPLAH
+420 VAFDAQNAYYVPLAH

-440 PEQLNRDL
+440 PEQLNREV

-456 LEDKSVEKIG
+456 LEDESVKKIG
-466 HHLKYDAHVLK
+466 HHLKYDAHVLE
-477 NHGIEL
+477 NHGIHL
-483 QGWYFDTMLA
+483 AGWYFDTMLA

-509 ARLYLSHLTTTFEQV
+509 ARLYLSHLTTTYEQV
-524 AGKGAKQKSFNQ
+524 AGKGAKQKTFNQ
-536 IELETASHYA
+536 IPLETAAHYA

-554 RLYEVLDAKLHKHP
+554 RLYEVLSSKLQAHP

-573 LHNVEMPVARVLTM
+573 LHNIEVPVARVLTQ

-594 LNLDFLDQLGSEFAK
+594 LDLAFLDQLGGEFSN
-609 TMQDLENQI
+609 TMQNLENQI
-618 TELAGQPFNV
+618 MEIAGESFNV

-635 EILFDKL
+635 EVLFEKL

-648 KTSTGQYS
+648 KTTTGQYS

-669 TDLILE
+669 AQLILE

-680 KLKSTYTDGLLKQ
+680 KLKSTYTDGLCKQ
-693 ANNET
+693 ANPDT

-723 NIPVREDIGRQIRK
+723 NIPIRAEIGRQIRK
-737 AFIAPKG
+737 AFVAPEG

-759 MAHFSQDEA
+759 MAHLSQDEA
-768 LVDAFNHGQ
+768 LLDAFIHGQ

-790 ALEDVTGNQ
+790 AFEDVTNDQ

-816 FGLTR
+816 FGLIR
-821 QLGFSREE
+821 QLGFTRQE
-829 SRSYIGKYFQRYPGV
+829 SQDYIKQYFHRYPGIYD
-844 LEYME
+844 YMQ
-849 RTRQVAREQG
+849 RTRQVALEQG
-859 FVETIL
+859 FVETLL

-874 MASNKMI
+874 DARNMMVRKA
-881 KQGAERAA
+881 AERAA

-898 ADIIKMAMIEVEKM
+898 ADIIKMAMIEVDKM
-912 LPKGQAKMLLQVHD
+912 LPKDQAKMLLQVHD
-926 ELVFEADEDI
+926 ELVFEVDEDI
-936 ADDLAMKLADV
+936 ADELAPKLAEV

-952 KISVPLVVEV
+952 QISVPLVVEV
-962 GKGSNWD
+962 GKGKNWD

>member
-1 MIPQRPAE
+1 
-9 VPLLYQIFGN
+9 
-19 CRQTI
+19 
-24 TAPRHHA
+24 
-31 SAQSGKITYNKTV
+31 
-44 IWIRNFSMPP
+44 MPP

-67 FHALPPLTTSTG
+67 FHAVPPLTTSTG
-79 LHTNAIRGAIS
+79 LQTNAVRGAIS

-96 RRTQPTHM
+96 RRIQPTHM

-126 RPSMPEE
+126 RPSMPDE
-133 LAEQIPYLH
+133 LSQQIPYLH
-142 ALIRALGIPLHM
+142 ALIRALGIPLHT

-161 DIIGTLAKRAE
+161 DVIGTLAKRAE
-172 AQGHQVLISTGD
+172 ALGHQVLISTGD

-198 DSFKDKPMDV
+198 DSFKERPLDV

-276 DNVEGIT
+276 DSVEGIT

-291 VCDLDM
+291 VIDLDL
-297 NLTYDDLK
+297 NFGYEDLK
-305 LADPNIEQLRSLYTE
+305 LQDPNVDALRNLYTE
-320 LEFRNQLQSLD
+320 LEFRTQLQSLD
-331 HPNNPNGAA
+331 HPNNPNNAA
-340 YKQNSKAI
+340 YKQTTKAI
-348 LKDAHAE
+348 EKNTTEEVPTQNEDHAS
-355 EKTVTED
+355 TTSVDD
-362 QASITSTDDVLGQAN
+362 QLGEAT
-377 YHTVLAQTDWDN
+377 YHTVLTQADWDK
-389 LFKRLS
+389 LFQRLS

-420 VAFDAHNAYYVPLAH
+420 VAFDAKDAYYVPLAH

-440 PEQLNRDL
+440 PKQLNRETV
-448 ILAQIKPI
+448 LAQIKPI
-456 LEDKSVEKIG
+456 LENPEIQKIG
-466 HHLKYDAHVLK
+466 HHLKYDAHVLE
-477 NHGIEL
+477 NHGIHL

-509 ARLYLSHLTTTFEQV
+509 SRLYLSHLTTTYEQV
-524 AGKGAKQKSFNQ
+524 AGKGVKQKTFNQ
-536 IELETASHYA
+536 IEIEIAAHYA

-554 RLYEVLDAKLHKHP
+554 RLYEVLDEKLRKHP
-568 ELVNI
+568 ELLNL
-573 LHNVEMPVARVLTM
+573 LHNIEMPVARVLTI

-594 LNLDFLDQLGSEFAK
+594 LDLSFLDQLGVDFAN
-609 TMQDLENQI
+609 TIQDLENQI
-618 TELAGQPFNV
+618 IEIAGESFNV

-635 EILFDKL
+635 EVLFDKL

-656 TSESVLEKIEHPI
+656 TSESVLEKIDHPI
-669 TDLILE
+669 TGLILE

-693 ANNET
+693 ANDES

-723 NIPVREDIGRQIRK
+723 NIPVRETIGRQIRK
-737 AFIAPKG
+737 AFVAPKG
-744 RVLLAADYSQ
+744 RILLAADYSQ

-759 MAHFSQDEA
+759 MAHFSQDAA
-768 LVDAFNHGQ
+768 LVDAFNNGQ
-777 DVHRRTAAEVLGI
+777 DVHRRTASEVLGI
-790 ALEDVTGNQ
+790 ALEDVTNDQ

-816 FGLTR
+816 FGLIR
-821 QLGFSREE
+821 QLGFTRQE
-829 SRSYIGKYFQRYPGV
+829 SQDYIKQYFHRYPGIY
-844 LEYME
+844 EYMQ
-849 RTRQVAREQG
+849 RTRQVALEQG

-874 MASNKMI
+874 DARNMMVRKA
-881 KQGAERAA
+881 AERAA

-912 LPKGQAKMLLQVHD
+912 LPKDQAKMLLQVHD
-926 ELVFEADEDI
+926 ELVFEVDENIADE
-936 ADDLAMKLADV
+936 LAPKLAEV

-952 KISVPLVVEV
+952 QISVPLIVEV
-962 GKGSNWD
+962 GKGKNWD

>member
-1 MIPQRPAE
+1 
-9 VPLLYQIFGN
+9 
-19 CRQTI
+19 
-24 TAPRHHA
+24 
-31 SAQSGKITYNKTV
+31 
-44 IWIRNFSMPP
+44 MPP

-67 FHALPPLTTSTG
+67 YHALPPLTTSTG
-79 LHTNAIRGAIS
+79 LQTNAIRGAIS

-96 RRTQPTHM
+96 RRIQPTHM
-104 AVIFDTPEPTFRHEL
+104 AVIFDTPEPTFRHAL

-126 RPSMPEE
+126 RPSMPDE
-133 LAEQIPYLH
+133 LSQQIPYLH
-142 ALIRALGIPLHM
+142 NLIRALGIPLYT

-161 DIIGTLAKRAE
+161 DVIGTLAKRAE
-172 AQGHQVLISTGD
+172 KEGYQVLISTGD

-208 NGVFE
+208 DGVFE

-234 GIMGVPGVGAKTAAK
+234 GIRGVPGVGAKTAAK

-261 ENVDNIKGKV
+261 ENVDQIKGKV

-297 NLTYDDLK
+297 GLTYEDLK
-305 LADPNIEQLRSLYTE
+305 LLDPNVEELRRLYTE

-331 HPNNPNGAA
+331 HPNNPNNSV
-340 YKQNSKAI
+340 YKQNSKVI
-348 LKDAHAE
+348 EKSAHSE
-355 EKTVTED
+355 VVIETED
-362 QASITSTDDVLGQAN
+362 QADITSVDDQLGKAN
-377 YHTVLAQTDWDN
+377 YHTILTQADWDK
-389 LFKRLS
+389 LFTRLS

-405 TTSLDYRIAQIVGFS
+405 TTSLDYRVAEMVGFS
-420 VAFDAHNAYYVPLAH
+420 LAFDANDAYYIPLAH
-435 DYEGA
+435 DYEDA
-440 PEQLNRDL
+440 PEQLNRET

-456 LEDKSVEKIG
+456 LEDDSIQKIG
-466 HHLKYDAHVLK
+466 HHLKYDAHILQ

-524 AGKGAKQKSFNQ
+524 AGKGVKQKTFNQ
-536 IELETASHYA
+536 IEIETAAHYA

-554 RLYEVLDAKLHKHP
+554 RLYEVLSKKLQTIP
-568 ELVNI
+568 ELNNI
-573 LHNVEMPVARVLTM
+573 LHNIEMPVARVLTI

-594 LNLDFLDQLGSEFAK
+594 LDLKFLDQLGVEFSN
-609 TMQDLENQI
+609 TIQNLENQI
-618 TELAGQPFNV
+618 TELAGQSFNV

-635 EILFDKL
+635 EVLFDKL

-648 KTSTGQYS
+648 KTATGQYS
-656 TSESVLEKIEHPI
+656 TSESILEKIDHPI
-669 TDLILE
+669 TALILE

-680 KLKSTYTDGLLKQ
+680 KLKSTYTDGLQKQ
-693 ANNET
+693 ANNDSG
-698 HRVHTSYHQ
+698 RVHTSYHQ
-707 ALTATGR
+707 ALTTTGR

-723 NIPVREDIGRQIRK
+723 NIPVREEIGRQIRK
-737 AFIAPKG
+737 AFIAPEG

-759 MAHFSQDEA
+759 MAHLSQDEA
-768 LVDAFNHGQ
+768 LVDAFKHGQ

-790 ALEDVTGNQ
+790 ALEDVTNDQ

-816 FGLTR
+816 FGLIR
-821 QLGFSREE
+821 QLGFTRQE
-829 SRSYIGKYFQRYPGV
+829 SQDYIKQYFHRYPGIY
-844 LEYME
+844 EYMQ
-849 RTRQVAREQG
+849 RTRQVALEQG

-874 MASNKMI
+874 DARNMMVRK
-881 KQGAERAA
+881 GAERAA

-898 ADIIKMAMIEVEKM
+898 ADIIKMAMIEVDKM
-912 LPKGQAKMLLQVHD
+912 LPKDQAKMLLQVHD
-926 ELVFEADEDI
+926 ELVFEVDADI
-936 ADDLAMKLADV
+936 ADELAPKLAEV
-947 MQSVL
+947 MQSVVKL
-952 KISVPLVVEV
+952 SVPLIVEV
-962 GKGSNWD
+962 GKGMNWD

>member
-1 MIPQRPAE
+1 
-9 VPLLYQIFGN
+9 
-19 CRQTI
+19 
-24 TAPRHHA
+24 
-31 SAQSGKITYNKTV
+31 
-44 IWIRNFSMPP
+44 MPP

-133 LAEQIPYLH
+133 LSQQIPYLH
-142 ALIRALGIPLHM
+142 ALIRALGIPLYM

-172 AQGHQVLISTGD
+172 AEGQQVLISTGD
-184 KDMAQLVTDKVTLE
+184 KDMAQLVTEKVTLE
-198 DSFKDKPMDV
+198 DSFKEKPMDIQA
-208 NGVFE
+208 VFD
-213 KFGVWPNQIIDYLTL
+213 KFGVWPHQIIDYLTL

-234 GIMGVPGVGAKTAAK
+234 GIMGVPGIGAKTAAK
-249 LLTEYGSIGGIL
+249 LLTEYGSIGAIL
-261 ENVDNIKGKV
+261 ENVDHIKGKV

-276 DNVEGIT
+276 DNADGIA

-291 VCDLDM
+291 VCDLDL
-297 NLTYDDLK
+297 NFGYADLK
-305 LADPNIEQLRSLYTE
+305 LQDPNVEALRNLYTE

-331 HPNNPNGAA
+331 HPNNPNNSN
-340 YKQNSKAI
+340 YKQA
-348 LKDAHAE
+348 A
-355 EKTVTED
+355 KTVAAPTANEIETED
-362 QASITSTDDVLGQAN
+362 QATQSSVDDQLGAAT
-377 YHTVLAQTDWDN
+377 YHTILDQAHWDALLQRLQTAQ
-389 LFKRLS
+389 
-395 TEKRFAFDTE
+395 RFAFDTE
-405 TTSLDYRIAQIVGFS
+405 TTSLDYRVAEIVGFS
-420 VAFDAHNAYYVPLAH
+420 IAFDAKDAYYVPLAH

-440 PEQLNRDL
+440 PQQLNRDQ

-456 LEDKSVEKIG
+456 LENNAAEKIG
-466 HHLKYDAHVLK
+466 HHLKYDAHVLE
-477 NHGIEL
+477 NHGIHL

-509 ARLYLSHLTTTFEQV
+509 ARLYLSHLTTSYEQI
-524 AGKGAKQKSFNQ
+524 AGKGVKQKTFNQ
-536 IELETASHYA
+536 IEIETAAHYA

-554 RLYEVLDAKLHKHP
+554 RLYEVLSAKLQKHP

-573 LHNVEMPVARVLTM
+573 LHNIEMPVARVLTS
-587 MEENGIE
+587 MEENGIQ
-594 LNLDFLDQLGSEFAK
+594 LDLKFLDQLGVDFSQ

-618 TELAGQPFNV
+618 VELAGENFNV

-648 KTSTGQYS
+648 KTATGQYS

-669 TDLILE
+669 SSLILD

-693 ANNET
+693 ANNDT

-723 NIPVREDIGRQIRK
+723 NIPIRTEIGRQIRK
-737 AFIAPKG
+737 AFVAPEG

-759 MAHFSQDEA
+759 MAHFSQDDA
-768 LVDAFNHGQ
+768 LLDAFNHGQ

-790 ALEDVTGNQ
+790 ALEDVTSDQ

-816 FGLTR
+816 FGLIR
-821 QLGFSREE
+821 QLGFTREE
-829 SRSYIGKYFQRYPGV
+829 SQNYIKQYFQRYPGIY
-844 LEYME
+844 EYMQ
-849 RTRQVAREQG
+849 RTRQVALEQG

-874 MASNKMI
+874 AARNMMVRKA
-881 KQGAERAA
+881 AERAA

-898 ADIIKMAMIEVEKM
+898 ADIIKMAMIEVDKM
-912 LPKGQAKMLLQVHD
+912 LPQAQAKMLLQVHD
-926 ELVFEADEDI
+926 ELVFEVDADAADE
-936 ADDLAMKLADV
+936 LAPKLAEV
-947 MQSVL
+947 MQSVVE
-952 KISVPLVVEV
+952 ISVPLVVEV
-962 GKGSNWD
+962 GKGNNWD

>member
-1 MIPQRPAE
+1 
-9 VPLLYQIFGN
+9 
-19 CRQTI
+19 
-24 TAPRHHA
+24 
-31 SAQSGKITYNKTV
+31 
-44 IWIRNFSMPP
+44 MPP

-67 FHALPPLTTSTG
+67 FHAVPPLTTSTG
-79 LHTNAIRGAIS
+79 LHTNAVRGAIS

-126 RPSMPEE
+126 RPSMPDE
-133 LAEQIPYLH
+133 LGQQIPYLH
-142 ALIRALGIPLHM
+142 ALIRALGIPVHM

-172 AQGHQVLISTGD
+172 AKGQQVLISTGD
-184 KDMAQLVTDKVTLE
+184 KDMAQLVTEKVTLE
-198 DSFKDKPMDV
+198 DSFKEKPMDV

-261 ENVDNIKGKV
+261 ENVDKIKGKV

-276 DNVEGIT
+276 DSVEGIAI
-283 LDHQLASI
+283 DHQLASI
-291 VCDLDM
+291 VCDLE
-297 NLTYDDLK
+297 LGICYEDL
-305 LADPNIEQLRSLYTE
+305 AIQDPNVNELRRLYTE

-331 HPNNPNGAA
+331 HPNNPNNSNNKQSNASLQQAPVAA
-340 YKQNSKAI
+340 PI
-348 LKDAHAE
+348 E
-355 EKTVTED
+355 TED
-362 QASITSTDDVLGQAN
+362 QATLTSVDDQLGQAN
-377 YHTVLAQTDWDN
+377 YHTVLSAEAWDN
-389 LFKRLS
+389 LLQRMQTANK
-395 TEKRFAFDTE
+395 FAIDTE
-405 TTSLDYRIAQIVGFS
+405 TTSLDYRVAEMVGFS
-420 VAFDAHNAYYVPLAH
+420 IAFDAEDAYYVPLAH

-440 PEQLNRDL
+440 PAQLDRSSVL
-448 ILAQIKPI
+448 SQIKPI
-456 LEDKSVEKIG
+456 LENPEIKKIG
-466 HHLKYDAHVLK
+466 HHLKYDAHIFA

-509 ARLYLSHLTTTFEQV
+509 ARLYLSHLTTTFEEV
-524 AGKGAKQKSFNQ
+524 AGKGAKQKTFNQ
-536 IELETASHYA
+536 IEIETAAHYA
-546 AEDAHVTY
+546 AEDAHVTF
-554 RLYEVLDAKLHKHP
+554 RLYEVLDKKLKVHP
-568 ELVNI
+568 ELINI
-573 LHNVEMPVARVLTM
+573 LHNIEVPVARVLTL
-587 MEENGIE
+587 MEENGIQ
-594 LNLDFLDQLGSEFAK
+594 LDLQFLDQLGEDFSK

-635 EILFDKL
+635 EILFEKL

-656 TSESVLEKIEHPI
+656 TSESILEKLDHPI
-669 TDLILE
+669 SALILD

-693 ANNET
+693 ANNAT

-723 NIPVREDIGRQIRK
+723 NIPVREEIGRQIRK
-737 AFIAPKG
+737 AFIAPEG

-759 MAHFSQDEA
+759 MAHFSQDDA
-768 LVDAFNHGQ
+768 LLDAFRHGQ
-777 DVHRRTAAEVLGI
+777 DVHRRTASEVLNI
-790 ALEDVTGNQ
+790 PLDQVTNDQ

-816 FGLTR
+816 FGLIR
-821 QLGFSREE
+821 QLGFTREE
-829 SRSYIGKYFQRYPGV
+829 SQSYIKQYFHRYPGIY
-844 LEYME
+844 EYMQ
-849 RTRQVAREQG
+849 RTRQVALEQG

-865 GRRLYTPDI
+865 GRRLYTPEIDARN
-874 MASNKMI
+874 MMI
-881 KQGAERAA
+881 RKAAERAA

-898 ADIIKMAMIEVEKM
+898 ADIIKMAMIEVDKM
-912 LPKGQAKMLLQVHD
+912 LPKHQAKMLLQVHD
-926 ELVFEADEDI
+926 ELVFEVDADI
-936 ADDLAMKLADV
+936 ADDLAPKLAEV

-952 KISVPLVVEV
+952 EISVPLLVEV
-962 GKGSNWD
+962 GKGKNWD

>member
-1 MIPQRPAE
+1 
-9 VPLLYQIFGN
+9 
-19 CRQTI
+19 
-24 TAPRHHA
+24 
-31 SAQSGKITYNKTV
+31 
-44 IWIRNFSMPP
+44 MPP

-67 FHALPPLTTSTG
+67 YHALPPLTTSTG
-79 LHTNAIRGAIS
+79 LQTNAIRGAIS

-96 RRTQPTHM
+96 RRIQPTHM
-104 AVIFDTPEPTFRHEL
+104 AVIFDTPEPTFRHVL

-126 RPSMPEE
+126 RPSMPDE
-133 LAEQIPYLH
+133 LSQQIPYLH
-142 ALIRALGIPLHM
+142 NLIRALGIPLYT

-161 DIIGTLAKRAE
+161 DVIGTLAKRAE
-172 AQGHQVLISTGD
+172 KEGHQVLISTGD

-234 GIMGVPGVGAKTAAK
+234 GIRGVPGVGAKTAAK

-261 ENVDNIKGKV
+261 ENVDQIKGKV
-271 GQNIK
+271 GQSIK
-276 DNVEGIT
+276 DNVEGII

-291 VCDLDM
+291 VIDLDL
-297 NLTYDDLK
+297 NLTHDDLK
-305 LADPNIEQLRSLYTE
+305 LRDPDVEQLRNLYTE

-331 HPNNPNGAA
+331 HPNNPNSSV
-340 YKQNSKAI
+340 YKQSAQAI
-348 LKDAHAE
+348 QASARPQQNIP
-355 EKTVTED
+355 TED
-362 QASITSTDDVLGQAN
+362 QADSTSVDDQLGQAT
-377 YHTVLAQTDWDN
+377 YHTVLSQADWDT
-389 LFKRLS
+389 LFTRLN

-405 TTSLDYRIAQIVGFS
+405 TTSLDYRIAEMVGFS
-420 VAFDAHNAYYVPLAH
+420 VAFDADDAYYVPLAH

-440 PEQLNRDL
+440 PEQLNRET
-448 ILAQIKPI
+448 ILSQIKPI
-456 LEDKSVEKIG
+456 LENPSVDKIG
-466 HHLKYDAHVLK
+466 HHLKYDAHILQ

-493 SYVLNSVAT
+493 SYVVNSVAT

-509 ARLYLSHLTTTFEQV
+509 ARLYLSHLTTTYEQV
-524 AGKGAKQKSFNQ
+524 AGKGVKQKTFNQ
-536 IELETASHYA
+536 IEIETAAHYA

-554 RLYEVLDAKLHKHP
+554 RLYEVLSEKLKASPELDSILHK
-568 ELVNI
+568 I
-573 LHNVEMPVARVLTM
+573 EMPVARVLTH

-594 LNLDFLDQLGSEFAK
+594 LDLKFLDQLSVEFSN
-609 TMQDLENQI
+609 TIQNLEQQVI
-618 TELAGQPFNV
+618 ELAGEPFNV

-635 EILFDKL
+635 EILFEKL
-642 GLKGGK
+642 GIKGGK

-656 TSESVLEKIEHPI
+656 TSESILEKIDHPI
-669 TDLILE
+669 SALILE

-680 KLKSTYTDGLLKQ
+680 KLKSTYTDGLQKQ
-693 ANNET
+693 ANNDSA
-698 HRVHTSYHQ
+698 RVHTSYHQ

-723 NIPVREDIGRQIRK
+723 NIPIRAEIGRQIRK
-737 AFIAPKG
+737 AFVAPEG

-759 MAHFSQDEA
+759 MAHLSQDEA
-768 LVDAFNHGQ
+768 LVHAFQHGQ

-790 ALEDVTGNQ
+790 ELEDVTHDQ

-816 FGLTR
+816 FGLIR

-829 SRSYIGKYFQRYPGV
+829 SQNYIKQYFHRYPGIY
-844 LEYME
+844 EYMQ
-849 RTRQVAREQG
+849 RTRQIASEQG

-874 MASNKMI
+874 DARNMMVRKA
-881 KQGAERAA
+881 AERAA

-898 ADIIKMAMIEVEKM
+898 ADIIKIAMIEVDKM
-912 LPKGQAKMLLQVHD
+912 LPKDQAKMLLQVHD
-926 ELVFEADEDI
+926 ELVFEVDADLADE
-936 ADDLAMKLADV
+936 LAPKLADI
-947 MQSVL
+947 MQSVVKL
-952 KISVPLVVEV
+952 SVPLIVEV
-962 GKGSNWD
+962 GKGNNWD

>member
-1 MIPQRPAE
+1 
-9 VPLLYQIFGN
+9 
-19 CRQTI
+19 
-24 TAPRHHA
+24 
-31 SAQSGKITYNKTV
+31 
-44 IWIRNFSMPP
+44 MPP

-67 FHALPPLTTSTG
+67 YHALPPLTTSTG
-79 LHTNAIRGAIS
+79 LQTNAIRGAIS

-96 RRTQPTHM
+96 RRIQPTHM
-104 AVIFDTPEPTFRHEL
+104 AVIFDTPEPTFRHAL
-119 SPIYKGD
+119 SSIYKGD

-133 LAEQIPYLH
+133 LSQQIPYLH
-142 ALIRALGIPLHM
+142 NLIRALGIPLHT

-161 DIIGTLAKRAE
+161 DVIGTLAKRAE
-172 AQGHQVLISTGD
+172 KAGYQVLISTGD

-208 NGVFE
+208 DGVFE

-234 GIMGVPGVGAKTAAK
+234 GIRGVPGVGAKTAAK
-249 LLTEYGSIGGIL
+249 LLNEYGSIGGIL
-261 ENVDNIKGKV
+261 ENVDKIKGKV
-271 GQNIK
+271 GQSIK

-297 NLTYDDLK
+297 GLTYEDLK
-305 LADPNIEQLRSLYTE
+305 LLDPNVEELRRLYTE

-331 HPNNPNGAA
+331 HPNNPNNSV
-340 YKQNSKAI
+340 YKQASKGIETSVDTAVVVNTE
-348 LKDAHAE
+348 AE
-355 EKTVTED
+355 AELSSVDD
-362 QASITSTDDVLGQAN
+362 QLGKAT
-377 YHTVLAQTDWDN
+377 YHTILTQPDWEQ
-389 LFKRLS
+389 LFQRLS
-395 TEKRFAFDTE
+395 REKRFAFDTE
-405 TTSLDYRIAQIVGFS
+405 TTSLDYRVAEMVGFS
-420 VAFDAHNAYYVPLAH
+420 LAFDANDAYYIPLAH
-435 DYEGA
+435 DYEDA
-440 PEQLNRDL
+440 PEQLNRET

-456 LEDKSVEKIG
+456 LEDASIKKIG
-466 HHLKYDAHVLK
+466 HHLKYDAHILQ

-509 ARLYLSHLTTTFEQV
+509 ARVYLSHLTTTFEQV
-524 AGKGAKQKSFNQ
+524 AGKGVKQKTFNQ
-536 IELETASHYA
+536 IEIETAAHYA

-554 RLYEVLDAKLHKHP
+554 RLYEVLSKKLKAVP
-568 ELVNI
+568 ELDGI
-573 LHNVEMPVARVLTM
+573 LHNIEMPVARVLTI

-594 LNLDFLDQLGSEFAK
+594 LDLKFLDQLSVDFSN
-609 TMQDLENQI
+609 TIQNLESQI
-618 TELAGQPFNV
+618 IEMAGQSFNV

-648 KTSTGQYS
+648 KTATGQYS
-656 TSESVLEKIEHPI
+656 TSESILEKIDHPI
-669 TDLILE
+669 TALILE

-680 KLKSTYTDGLLKQ
+680 KLKSTYTDGLQKQ
-693 ANNET
+693 ANNDSG
-698 HRVHTSYHQ
+698 RVHTSYHQ

-723 NIPVREDIGRQIRK
+723 NIPIRAEIGRQIRK
-737 AFIAPKG
+737 AFIAPEG

-759 MAHFSQDEA
+759 MAHLSQDEA
-768 LVDAFNHGQ
+768 LVDAFKHGQ

-790 ALEDVTGNQ
+790 ALEDVTNDQ

-816 FGLTR
+816 FGLIR
-821 QLGFSREE
+821 QLGFTRQE
-829 SRSYIGKYFQRYPGV
+829 SQDYIKQYFHRYPGIY
-844 LEYME
+844 EYMQ
-849 RTRQVAREQG
+849 RTRQIALEQG
-859 FVETIL
+859 FVETIF

-874 MASNKMI
+874 DARNMMVRK
-881 KQGAERAA
+881 GAERAA

-898 ADIIKMAMIEVEKM
+898 ADIIKMAMVEVDKM
-912 LPKGQAKMLLQVHD
+912 LPKDKAKMLLQVHD
-926 ELVFEADEDI
+926 ELVFEVDADI
-936 ADDLAMKLADV
+936 ADELAPKLAEV
-947 MQSVL
+947 MQSVVKL
-952 KISVPLVVEV
+952 SVPLIVEV
-962 GKGSNWD
+962 GKGMNWD

>member
-1 MIPQRPAE
+1 
-9 VPLLYQIFGN
+9 
-19 CRQTI
+19 
-24 TAPRHHA
+24 
-31 SAQSGKITYNKTV
+31 
-44 IWIRNFSMPP
+44 MPP

-119 SPIYKGD
+119 SSIYKGD
-126 RPSMPEE
+126 RPSMPTE
-133 LAEQIPYLH
+133 LSEQIPYLH
-142 ALIRALGIPLHM
+142 ALIRALGIPLHT

-172 AQGHQVLISTGD
+172 AMGHQVLISTGD
-184 KDMAQLVTDKVTLE
+184 KDMAQLVTEKVTLE
-198 DSFKDKPMDV
+198 DSFKEKPLDV
-208 NGVFE
+208 DGVFE

-261 ENVDNIKGKV
+261 ENVDKIKGKV

-276 DNVEGIT
+276 EHVDGIA

-291 VCDLDM
+291 VIDLDL
-297 NLTYDDLK
+297 NFGYDDLK
-305 LADPNIEQLRSLYTE
+305 LCEPNVETLRHLYTE

-331 HPNNPNGAA
+331 HPNNPNNSNYQQAA
-340 YKQNSKAI
+340 KSINAKAVTAPEP
-348 LKDAHAE
+348 LEDHAS
-355 EKTVTED
+355 VTSSDD
-362 QASITSTDDVLGQAN
+362 QLGQAT
-377 YHTVLAQTDWDN
+377 YHTVLSQQDWDT
-389 LFKRLS
+389 LFERLS

-420 VAFDAHNAYYVPLAH
+420 VAFDAQNAYYVPLAH

-440 PEQLNRDL
+440 PEQLNREV

-456 LEDKSVEKIG
+456 LEDESVKKIG
-466 HHLKYDAHVLK
+466 HHLKYDAHVLE
-477 NHGIEL
+477 NHGIHL
-483 QGWYFDTMLA
+483 AGWYFDTMLA

-509 ARLYLSHLTTTFEQV
+509 ARLYLSHLTTTYEQV
-524 AGKGAKQKSFNQ
+524 AGKGAKQKTFNQ
-536 IELETASHYA
+536 IPLETAAHYA

-554 RLYEVLDAKLHKHP
+554 RLYEVLSSKLQAHP

-573 LHNVEMPVARVLTM
+573 LHNIEVPVARVLTQ

-594 LNLDFLDQLGSEFAK
+594 LDLAFLDQLGGEFSN
-609 TMQDLENQI
+609 TMQNLENQI
-618 TELAGQPFNV
+618 MEIAGESFNV

-635 EILFDKL
+635 EVLFEKL

-648 KTSTGQYS
+648 KTTTGQYS

-669 TDLILE
+669 AQLILE

-680 KLKSTYTDGLLKQ
+680 KLKSTYTDGLCKQ
-693 ANNET
+693 ANPDT

-723 NIPVREDIGRQIRK
+723 NIPIRAEIGRQIRK
-737 AFIAPKG
+737 AFVAPEG

-759 MAHFSQDEA
+759 MAHLSQDEA
-768 LVDAFNHGQ
+768 LLDAFIHGQ

-790 ALEDVTGNQ
+790 PLEEVTNDQ

-816 FGLTR
+816 FGLIR
-821 QLGFSREE
+821 QLGFTRQE
-829 SRSYIGKYFQRYPGV
+829 SQDYIKQYFHRYPGIYD
-844 LEYME
+844 YMQ
-849 RTRQVAREQG
+849 RTRQVALEQG
-859 FVETIL
+859 FVETLL

-874 MASNKMI
+874 DARNMMVRKA
-881 KQGAERAA
+881 AERAA

-898 ADIIKMAMIEVEKM
+898 ADIIKMAMIEVDKM
-912 LPKGQAKMLLQVHD
+912 LPKDQAKMLLQVHD
-926 ELVFEADEDI
+926 ELVFEVDEDI
-936 ADDLAMKLADV
+936 ADELAPKLAEV

-952 KISVPLVVEV
+952 QISVPLVVEV
-962 GKGSNWD
+962 GKGKNWD